1 LNTTTA
7 ILEIKNLGRE
17 VPTRNGSKTIVR
29 NISYTFEKGR
39 IYNILGPSGAG
50 KSSFLRLLNRLDEP
64 TRGQVVFMGNSY
76 DQCPACDLRRQI
88 GYLFQTPY
96 LFPGTVRENLLYAE
110 DKLTEENIRHLVKQC
125 RIPPDIIDDSVENL
139 SIGEKQR
146 IALARLLAMKPEV
159 ILLDEPTSALDP
171 TYTRAIENLIKSIV
185 GETRVTVIM
194 VTHNPEQALR
204 MGGLA
209 LLLVAGELVETGTVD
224 EVVNN
229 PGTETGR
236 RYKDKELQ

>member
-1 LNTTTA
+1 MNSTSA
-7 ILEIKNLGRE
+7 ILEIKNLVRE
-17 VPTRNGSKTIVR
+17 VPTRNGPKTIVR

-76 DQCPACDLRRQI
+76 DQCPACGLRRQI

-110 DKLTEENIRHLVKQC
+110 DKLTEEDIRHLVKQC

>member
-1 LNTTTA
+1 MNTTSA
-7 ILEIKNLGRE
+7 ILEIKNLVRE
-17 VPTRNGSKTIVR
+17 VPTRNGPKTIVR

-64 TRGQVVFMGNSY
+64 TRGQVVFMGSSY
-76 DQCPACDLRRQI
+76 DQCPACGLRRQI

-96 LFPGTVRENLLYAE
+96 LFPGTVRDNLLYAE
-110 DKLTEENIRHLVKQC
+110 DKLTEEDIRHLVKQC

-171 TYTRAIENLIKSIV
+171 TYTRAIENLIKSIA

-229 PGTETGR
+229 PRTETGR